1 MSSDA
6 TGPSFSAGAGGS
18 EDDLGT
24 GDDLSTVSATTD
36 DSCFSFDRNGVIIPY
51 FAFVSLMDDENFQSY
66 LRKVVEKFEE
76 TEGSLSRLFQV
87 EELRRAD
94 GVEEEEEEEEEV
106 VGPRRKKRTSKGP
119 IQYVDDDNDDD
130 DDDDEVDG
138 ADSASLKR
146 KRPPT
151 PMAGINFEPQL
162 QNPSDLSI
170 SLDALVVPPVKK
182 TAGRK
187 AQSKK

>member
-1 MSSDA
+1 
-6 TGPSFSAGAGGS
+6 
-18 EDDLGT
+18 
-24 GDDLSTVSATTD
+24 
-36 DSCFSFDRNGVIIPY
+36 
-51 FAFVSLMDDENFQSY
+51 MDDENFQSY

-94 GVEEEEEEEEEV
+94 GVEEEEEEEEEEV

-119 IQYVDDDNDDD
+119 IQYVDDDD

-151 PMAGINFEPQL
+151 PMAGIDFEPQL